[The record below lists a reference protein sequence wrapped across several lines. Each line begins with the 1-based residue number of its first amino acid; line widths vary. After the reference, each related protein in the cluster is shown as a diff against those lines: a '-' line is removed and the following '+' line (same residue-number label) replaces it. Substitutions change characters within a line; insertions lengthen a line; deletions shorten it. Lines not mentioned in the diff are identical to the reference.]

1 MKKLFSFFFISYFI
15 FISTI
20 SAYSSKIIAS
30 GENIGINLNSDYVII
45 IGSYD
50 LDGFDILKNT
60 PLALGDKIKSING
73 NITRNIN
80 DLQNALDSLSDGN
93 VIITYIRDGHEF
105 TIKTILPKTDS
116 GYKTGLYVKDNVKG
130 VGTLTF
136 IDPETKIFG
145 ALGHEIVEKT
155 TKSKFDITDGT
166 IYYSSVTGI
175 TKSHDGN
182 PGEKNA
188 RSNSMDTYG
197 NVSENTSYGV
207 FGTYTHEIDNSKLY
221 KVALPSDI
229 HVGDAKILTV
239 ISGDKPMEY
248 DIKILR
254 INENSNTKNILFQIT
269 DSKLLDR
276 TGGIVQGMSGSPI
289 IQGEYIVG
297 AVNYV
302 LVDDTEKGYGIFITN
317 MLNEAEN

>member
-1 MKKLFSFFFISYFI
+1 MKKLFSFFFISYFL

-20 SAYSSKIIAS
+20 YGYSSKIIAS
-30 GENIGINLNSDYVII
+30 GENIGINLNSDYVIV
-45 IGSYD
+45 IGSYEV
-50 LDGFDILKNT
+50 DGFDILKNT
-60 PLALGDKIKSING
+60 PLKLGDKIKSING
-73 NITRNIN
+73 IVTKNIS
-80 DLQNALDSLSDGN
+80 DMQNVLDNLDDGN
-93 VIITYIRDGHEF
+93 ISLTYIRDGKQF
-105 TIKTILPKTDS
+105 SINVNLPNTTS

-136 IDPETKIFG
+136 IDPNTKIFG
-145 ALGHEIVEKT
+145 ALGHEILEKT
-155 TKSKFDITDGT
+155 TKSKFDIRDGT
-166 IYYSSVTGI
+166 IYYSAVTGI
-175 TKSHDGN
+175 TKSKDGN

-188 RSNSMDTYG
+188 RSNSLDTYG

-207 FGTYTHEIDNSKLY
+207 FGTYTHEINASKLY
-221 KVALPSDI
+221 KVAQPSDI
-229 HVGDAKILTV
+229 KMGDAKILTV
-239 ISGDKPMEY
+239 ISGDKPLEY

-254 INENSNTKNILFQIT
+254 INENSDTKNILFEIT
-269 DSKLLDR
+269 DHRLLDK

-289 IQGEYIVG
+289 IQEEYIIG

>member
-1 MKKLFSFFFISYFI
+1 MRKLFSFFFISYFL

-20 SAYSSKIIAS
+20 YGYSSQIIAS
-30 GENIGINLNSDYVII
+30 GENIGINLNSDYVIV

-50 LDGFDILKNT
+50 VYGFDILRDT
-60 PLALGDKIKSING
+60 SLQLGDKIKSING
-73 NITRNIN
+73 FSTKTIN
-80 DLQNALDSLSDGN
+80 DMQNVLDNLTSGN
-93 VIITYIRDGHEF
+93 VSITYIRNGRES
-105 TIKTILPKTDS
+105 TIKTVLPNTTS
-116 GYKTGLYVKDNVKG
+116 GYKTGLYIKDNVKG

-136 IDPETKIFG
+136 IDPETRLFG

-166 IYYSSVTGI
+166 IYYSAVTGI

-188 RSNSMDTYG
+188 RSNSLDTYG
-197 NVSENTSYGV
+197 KVYENTSYGV
-207 FGTYTHEIDNSKLY
+207 FGTYTHEIKNSNLY
-221 KVALPSDI
+221 KVAQPSDI
-229 HVGDAKILTV
+229 KLGNAKILTV
-239 ISGDKPMEY
+239 ISGDKPLEY

-254 INENSNTKNILFQIT
+254 INDSSDTKNILFEIT
-269 DSKLLDR
+269 DSRLLDK

-289 IQGEYIVG
+289 IQGEYIIG

-302 LVDDTEKGYGIFITN
+302 LVEDTEKGYGIFITN

>member
-1 MKKLFSFFFISYFI
+1 MKKLFSFFFISYFL

-20 SAYSSKIIAS
+20 SGYSSKIIAS
-30 GENIGINLNSDYVII
+30 GKNIGINLNSDYVIV

-50 LDGFDILKNT
+50 VDNFNILNNS
-60 PLALGDKIKSING
+60 PLQLGDKIKSING
-73 NITRNIN
+73 TLTKTIYDMQNI
-80 DLQNALDSLSDGN
+80 LDNLNDGN
-93 VIITYIRDGHEF
+93 VDITYIRNGKEYSV
-105 TIKTILPKTDS
+105 KVNLPYTNS

-136 IDPETKIFG
+136 IDPETKLFG
-145 ALGHEIVEKT
+145 ALGHEILEKT

-166 IYYSSVTGI
+166 IYYSAVTGI

-188 RSNSMDTYG
+188 RSNSLDTYG
-197 NVSENTSYGV
+197 KVYENTSYGI
-207 FGTYTHEIDNSKLY
+207 FGTYTHDIDNNKLY
-221 KVALPSDI
+221 KVALPENI
-229 HVGDAKILTV
+229 HLGDAKILTV
-239 ISGDKPMEY
+239 TSGDEPHEY

-254 INENSNTKNILFQIT
+254 INENNDTKNILFEIT
-269 DSKLLDR
+269 DSRLLDK

-289 IQGEYIVG
+289 IQGEYIIG

>member
-1 MKKLFSFFFISYFI
+1 MKKLFSFFFISYFL

-20 SAYSSKIIAS
+20 NGYSSHIIAS
-30 GENIGINLNSDYVII
+30 GENIGINLNSDYVIV

-50 LDGFDILKNT
+50 VGDFNILKDT
-60 PLALGDKIKSING
+60 SIQLGDKIKSING
-73 NITRNIN
+73 NLTRTIF
-80 DLQNALDSLSDGN
+80 DMQNVLDNLNNGD
-93 VIITYIRDGHEF
+93 VTITYIRDGKESS
-105 TIKTILPKTDS
+105 IDVSLPYTTS

-136 IDPETKIFG
+136 IDPKTKIFG
-145 ALGHEIVEKT
+145 ALGHEILEKT
-155 TKSKFDITDGT
+155 TRSKFEITDGT
-166 IYYSSVTGI
+166 IYYSAVTGI
-175 TKSHDGN
+175 TKSKDGN

-188 RSNSMDTYG
+188 RSNSLDTYG

-207 FGTYTHEIDNSKLY
+207 FGIYTHEINNSNLY
-221 KVALPSDI
+221 KVAEPEEINL
-229 HVGDAKILTV
+229 GDAKILTV
-239 ISGDKPMEY
+239 TSGDEPMEY

-254 INENSNTKNILFQIT
+254 INQSSDTKNILFEVT
-269 DSKLLDR
+269 DQRLLNK

>member
-1 MKKLFSFFFISYFI
+1 MKKLFSFFFISYFL

-50 LDGFDILKNT
+50 IDGFDALRDT
-60 PLALGDKIKSING
+60 PLMLGDKIKSING
-73 NITRNIN
+73 NITRSISDVENV
-80 DLQNALDSLSDGN
+80 LKKLSSGN
-93 VIITYIRDGHEF
+93 VTITYIRNGSEN
-105 TIKTILPKTDS
+105 TINTILPKISS

-136 IDPETKIFG
+136 IDPETKLFG

-155 TKSKFDITDGT
+155 TKSKFEITDGT
-166 IYYSSVTGI
+166 IYYSTVTGI

-188 RSNSMDTYG
+188 RSNSLDTYG
-197 NVSENTSYGV
+197 NVIENTSYGV
-207 FGTYTHEIDNSKLY
+207 FGTYTHDIDDSKLY
-221 KVALPSDI
+221 KVAEPNDI
-229 HVGDAKILTV
+229 HIGNAKILTV
-239 ISGDKPMEY
+239 ISGDNPMEY

-254 INENSNTKNILFQIT
+254 INENSSTKNILFEIT
-269 DSKLLDR
+269 DSRLLDK

-302 LVDDTEKGYGIFITN
+302 LVDDTSKGYGIFITN